1 MRDLSINGAGRVH
14 GDVVRLDDA
23 IKTHPMSNAQH
34 TVQDLH
40 DILLSYYKVAL
51 KRFTDNVAAQAAVYH
66 LLTGPSTPLGLFSP
80 SLVGRLPPEELESIV
95 GEAPSVKRRREQLVK
110 EIESLAE
117 AKTIVSRG
125 FA

>member
-1 MRDLSINGAGRVH
+1 MKALAKNTTDATH
-14 GDVVRLDDA
+14 GPVVRLDDA

-66 LLTGPSTPLGLFSP
+66 LLTGPNTPLALFSP
-80 SLVGRLPPEELESIV
+80 SFVGRLSSEELQSIV
-95 GEAPSVKRRREQLVK
+95 GEASSVRRKRKQLVK
-110 EIESLAE
+110 EVESLTE
-117 AKTIVSRG
+117 AKVIVTKLVV
-125 FA
+125 